1 MLEKKFVK
9 THVDQNIKM
18 SVGSASSASSAG
30 QRSGRRTNLTVADV
44 YDIAADIGM
53 IFFLQ
58 NIFFMQ
64 FFCKSFCKNM
74 VPPIFLLEIDR

>member
-1 MLEKKFVK
+1 
-9 THVDQNIKM
+9 M

-53 IFFLQ
+53 NSFFFCKNL
-58 NIFFMQ
+58 FFMQ
-64 FFCKSFCKNM
+64 FFLQIILQKYGTPNFPS
-74 VPPIFLLEIDR
+74 

>member
-1 MLEKKFVK
+1 
-9 THVDQNIKM
+9 M

-64 FFCKSFCKNM
+64 FFLQIILQKYGTPNFPS
-74 VPPIFLLEIDR
+74 

>member
-1 MLEKKFVK
+1 
-9 THVDQNIKM
+9 M

-53 IFFLQ
+53 
-58 NIFFMQ
+58 NS
-64 FFCKSFCKNM
+64 FFCKIYFLCNFFANHFAKIWYPQFSFLK
-74 VPPIFLLEIDR
+74 LTGS

>member
-1 MLEKKFVK
+1 MKN
-9 THVDQNIKM
+9 TRRSIKM

-53 IFFLQ
+53 NFFFLQ
-58 NIFFMQ
+58 NIFYAIFFANHFAKIWYPQ
-64 FFCKSFCKNM
+64 FSFLK
-74 VPPIFLLEIDR
+74 LTGS

>member
-1 MLEKKFVK
+1 MKN
-9 THVDQNIKM
+9 TRRSIKM

-53 IFFLQ
+53 NSFFFCKNL
-58 NIFFMQ
+58 FFMQ
-64 FFCKSFCKNM
+64 FFLQIILQKYGTHNFPS
-74 VPPIFLLEIDR
+74 

>member
-1 MLEKKFVK
+1 MK

-53 IFFLQ
+53 IFFFAKY
-58 NIFFMQ
+58 IFMQ

-74 VPPIFLLEIDR
+74 VPPIFPS

>member
-1 MLEKKFVK
+1 
-9 THVDQNIKM
+9 M

>member
-1 MLEKKFVK
+1 
-9 THVDQNIKM
+9 M

-53 IFFLQ
+53 IFFCKIYFLC
-58 NIFFMQ
+58 NFFANHFAKIWYPQ
-64 FFCKSFCKNM
+64 FSFLK
-74 VPPIFLLEIDR
+74 LTGS

>member
-1 MLEKKFVK
+1 MK

-53 IFFLQ
+53 NFFFLQ
-58 NIFFMQ
+58 NIFLCNFFANHFAKIWYPQ
-64 FFCKSFCKNM
+64 FSFLK
-74 VPPIFLLEIDR
+74 LTGS

>member
-1 MLEKKFVK
+1 MKN
-9 THVDQNIKM
+9 TRRSIKM

-64 FFCKSFCKNM
+64 FFLQIILQKYGTPNFPS
-74 VPPIFLLEIDR
+74 

>member
-1 MLEKKFVK
+1 
-9 THVDQNIKM
+9 M

-53 IFFLQ
+53 NSFFFLQ
-58 NIFFMQ
+58 KFIFYAI

>member
-1 MLEKKFVK
+1 
-9 THVDQNIKM
+9 M

-53 IFFLQ
+53 NSFFFLQ
-58 NIFFMQ
+58 KFIFYA
-64 FFCKSFCKNM
+64 
-74 VPPIFLLEIDR
+74 IFLANHFAKIWYPQFSFLKLTGS

>member
-1 MLEKKFVK
+1 
-9 THVDQNIKM
+9 M

-53 IFFLQ
+53 NSFFFAKIYFLC
-58 NIFFMQ
+58 NFFS
-64 FFCKSFCKNM
+64 KSFCKNM

>member
-1 MLEKKFVK
+1 
-9 THVDQNIKM
+9 M

-53 IFFLQ
+53 NSFFFAKYIFYAIFLQ
-58 NIFFMQ
+58 IILQKYGTPNFP
-64 FFCKSFCKNM
+64 S
-74 VPPIFLLEIDR
+74 

>member
-1 MLEKKFVK
+1 MK

-53 IFFLQ
+53 NFF
-58 NIFFMQ
+58 FFFAKYLLCNFFANHFAKIWQPQ
-64 FFCKSFCKNM
+64 FSFLK
-74 VPPIFLLEIDR
+74 LTGS

>member
-1 MLEKKFVK
+1 MK

-74 VPPIFLLEIDR
+74 VPPIFILKIDR

>member
-1 MLEKKFVK
+1 MK

-53 IFFLQ
+53 IFFFAKY
-58 NIFFMQ
+58 IFYA
-64 FFCKSFCKNM
+64 
-74 VPPIFLLEIDR
+74 IFLQIILQKYGTPNFPS